1 MTGMPADEEDIL
13 ARLEA
18 RIEAV
23 SQRLAALT
31 REKTEFD
38 SRLRALAS
46 ERDHALEEARAAR
59 EEAAALR
66 EENEHLRARQ
76 REAFSRI
83 KALLHQVEQM
93 ELPES

>member
-1 MTGMPADEEDIL
+1 MTGMPADEEDVL

-23 SQRLAALT
+23 SQRLAALL
-31 REKTEFD
+31 REKAEFD
-38 SRLRALAS
+38 SRLQTLAS
-46 ERDHALEEARAAR
+46 ERDQAVEEARAAR